1 MRRNAGGGAGGR
13 PDWHDEPMT
22 RARDRQPGGP
32 VVVGVVPRQQPTVV
46 REGAALAHDLA
57 VGLVCV
63 WVDGS
68 RVYLGEA
75 PDGTVFTT
83 PLDPDQDDDRREAA
97 EQEMRAQL
105 EESLAGAEVPWT
117 FVYTVGEVAHGL
129 AGAAREYDAR
139 LIVVGARSAGLG
151 GWMSQLIGGSVAG
164 RLAHTQHR
172 PVVVVPPGRRH
183 GG

>member
-1 MRRNAGGGAGGR
+1 MTSASHLPPGR
-13 PDWHDEPMT
+13 P
-22 RARDRQPGGP
+22 
-32 VVVGVVPRQQPTVV
+32 VLVGVVPRQPSGVV
-46 REGAALAHDLA
+46 REAAALAQDLG

-97 EQEMRAQL
+97 EEEMRTHL
-105 EESLAGAEVPWT
+105 EQSLAGAVVPWV
-117 FVYTVGEVAHGL
+117 FVYTVGEVSHGL
-129 AGAAREYDAR
+129 AGAARELDAR

-151 GWMSQLIGGSVAG
+151 GWMGQLIGGSVAG
-164 RLAHTQHR
+164 RLAHTQQR
-172 PVVVVPPGRRH
+172 PVVVVPPGPRR